1 MCRVFGLKSHVC
13 RKSNFQRLPIYGVVT
28 RSLNW
33 NNHMYKKALT
43 SLTILFFMMGFITCL
58 NDILVPY
65 LKAIFAL
72 TYSQA
77 ALIQFCFFA
86 AYGLTSIPF
95 SKLIENIG
103 YQKGMVVGFALA
115 ALGCLLFYPAVLL
128 HTYALFLGA
137 LFVLASGIVL
147 LQVAA
152 NPCVSII
159 GPQETASSRLT
170 MAQAFNSLG
179 TFVAPFFG
187 AYFILSGLTNSVYA
201 EGVVYPYFLI
211 AAVLIVIALVLSRI
225 NLTGMETRQADDTGW
240 LEVLQEKNLLLGV
253 IGIFAYVGAE
263 VAIGSF
269 LVSYVMEILHVP
281 ETEAAPLIALYWG
294 GAMVGRFIGIFTL
307 KAFAPAKVLMIHAL
321 LSALLIL
328 VSMQTTGAVAIGS
341 MVLVGLC
348 NSIMFPTIF
357 TLSIKDLKA
366 GQEKKGSGLLATAI
380 LGGAVVPLLT
390 GMLADRIGLHHAFV
404 LPVICYAYIAWL
416 GINHLK
422 AQSL

>member
-1 MCRVFGLKSHVC
+1 
-13 RKSNFQRLPIYGVVT
+13 
-28 RSLNW
+28 
-33 NNHMYKKALT
+33 MYKKALT

-65 LKAIFAL
+65 LKAIFDL
-72 TYSQA
+72 SYGQA

-95 SKLIENIG
+95 SKLIERIG
-103 YQKGMVVGFALA
+103 YQKGMVTGFALA
-115 ALGCLLFYPAVLL
+115 ALGCVLFYPAVVL
-128 HTYALFLGA
+128 HVYGLFLGA

-159 GPQETASSRLT
+159 GPKETASSRLT

-179 TFVAPFFG
+179 TFIAPFFG
-187 AYFILSGLTNSVYA
+187 AYFILSTLAKSTHA
-201 EGVVYPYFLI
+201 EGVVYPYFFI
-211 AAVLIVIALVLSRI
+211 ALVLVVIALVLSRI
-225 NLTGMETRQADDTGW
+225 RLDGMESGQDDDSGW
-240 LEVLQEKNLLLGV
+240 LDVLREKGLLLGV

-269 LVSYVMEILHVP
+269 LVNYVMDISHV
-281 ETEAAPLIALYWG
+281 TESAAAFLVAFYWG

-307 KAFAPAKVLMIHAL
+307 KAFAPARVLLAHAL
-321 LSALLIL
+321 LSMVLII
-328 VSMQTTGAVAIGS
+328 VSMNSTGMLAIAS

-357 TLSIKDLKA
+357 TLGIKGLKA

-380 LGGAVVPLLT
+380 LGGAIVPLLT
-390 GMLADRIGLHHAFV
+390 GLLADRVGLHHAFI
-404 LPVICYAYIAWL
+404 LPVLCYGYIAWF
-416 GINHLK
+416 GFRN
-422 AQSL
+422 AR

>member
-1 MCRVFGLKSHVC
+1 
-13 RKSNFQRLPIYGVVT
+13 
-28 RSLNW
+28 
-33 NNHMYKKALT
+33 MYKKALT
-43 SLTILFFMMGFITCL
+43 SLTVLFFMMGFITCL

-72 TYSQA
+72 SYAQA

-95 SKLIENIG
+95 SKLIEQVG
-103 YQKGMVVGFALA
+103 YQKGMVIGFALSA
-115 ALGCLLFYPAVLL
+115 MGCLLFYPAVLL

-159 GPQETASSRLT
+159 GPKETASSRLT

-179 TFVAPFFG
+179 TFIAPLFG
-187 AYFILSGLTNSVYA
+187 AYYILSGLTNSVYA

-225 NLTGMETRQADDTGW
+225 NLSGMESAETDDSSWTD
-240 LEVLQEKNLLLGV
+240 VLKEKSLLLGV

-263 VAIGSF
+263 VAIGNF
-269 LVSYVMEILHVP
+269 LVNYVMEISHVAAAQ
-281 ETEAAPLIALYWG
+281 AAPLVALYWG

-307 KAFAPAKVLMIHAL
+307 RIFAPAKVLTTHAL
-321 LSALLIL
+321 LSVLLIL
-328 VSMQTTGAVAIGS
+328 FSMQATGNLAIAS
-341 MVLVGLC
+341 MALVGLC

-357 TLSIKDLKA
+357 TLGIKGLKA

-380 LGGAVVPLLT
+380 VGGAIVPLLT
-390 GMLADRIGLHHAFV
+390 GLLADRLGLHHAFI
-404 LPVICYAYIAWL
+404 LPVVCYVYIAWL
-416 GINHLK
+416 GWRNLAKI
-422 AQSL
+422 

>member
-1 MCRVFGLKSHVC
+1 
-13 RKSNFQRLPIYGVVT
+13 
-28 RSLNW
+28 
-33 NNHMYKKALT
+33 MYKKALT
-43 SLTILFFMMGFITCL
+43 SLTVLFFMMGFITCL

-65 LKAIFAL
+65 LKAIFSL
-72 TYSQA
+72 SYSQA

-95 SKLIENIG
+95 SKLIERVG
-103 YQKGMVVGFALA
+103 YQKGMVIGFALT

-128 HTYALFLGA
+128 HTYAIFLGA
-137 LFVLASGIVL
+137 LFVLAAGIVL

-159 GPQETASSRLT
+159 GPKETASSRLT

-187 AYFILSGLTNSVYA
+187 AYFILSGLTHSVYA

-211 AAVLIVIALVLSRI
+211 AGVLIVIAIVLSRL
-225 NLTGMETRQADDTGW
+225 NLSGMEAAEADESTW
-240 LEVLQEKNLLLGV
+240 LEVLHEKSLLLGV
-253 IGIFAYVGAE
+253 VGIFAYVGAE

-269 LVSYVMEILHVP
+269 LVNYVMEMLHVS

-307 KAFAPAKVLMIHAL
+307 KAFAPAKVLMAHAL
-321 LSALLIL
+321 LSVALIL
-328 VSMQTTGAVAIGS
+328 LSMQSTGVIAIGG

-357 TLSIKDLKA
+357 TLSIKGLKA

-390 GMLADRIGLHHAFV
+390 GLLADRMGLHHAFV

-416 GINHLK
+416 GRNHLRVR
-422 AQSL
+422 

>member
-1 MCRVFGLKSHVC
+1 MGK
-13 RKSNFQRLPIYGVVT
+13 RKSNFQSRLIYGVVT
-28 RSLNW
+28 RSLKLKAC
-33 NNHMYKKALT
+33 MYKKALT

-65 LKAIFAL
+65 LKAIFSL
-72 TYSQA
+72 TYGQA

-95 SKLIENIG
+95 SKLIEKMG
-103 YQKGMVVGFALA
+103 YQKGMVIGFALT

-128 HTYALFLGA
+128 HTYALFLAA

-159 GPQETASSRLT
+159 GPKETASSRLT

-211 AAVLIVIALVLSRI
+211 AGVLIVIALVLSRI
-225 NLTGMETRQADDTGW
+225 NLSGMETAEADESGW
-240 LEVLQEKNLLLGV
+240 LEVLKEKGLLLGV

-269 LVSYVMEILHVP
+269 LVNYVMEINHVA
-281 ETEAAPLIALYWG
+281 ETQAAPLVALYWG

-307 KAFAPAKVLMIHAL
+307 KMFAPAKVLMTHAL
-321 LSALLIL
+321 LAVLLIL
-328 VSMQTTGAVAIGS
+328 VSMQSTGTLAIAS
-341 MVLVGLC
+341 MALVGLC

-357 TLSIKDLKA
+357 TLGIKGLKA

-380 LGGAVVPLLT
+380 LGGAIVPLLT
-390 GMLADRIGLHHAFV
+390 GLLADRLGLHHAFI
-404 LPVICYAYIAWL
+404 LPVLCYVYIAWF
-416 GINHLK
+416 GIK
-422 AQSL
+422 SSG

>member
-1 MCRVFGLKSHVC
+1 
-13 RKSNFQRLPIYGVVT
+13 
-28 RSLNW
+28 
-33 NNHMYKKALT
+33 MYKKALT

-65 LKAIFAL
+65 LKSIFAL
-72 TYSQA
+72 SYGQA

-95 SKLIENIG
+95 SNLIEKVG
-103 YQKGMVVGFALA
+103 YQKGMVIGFTLA
-115 ALGCLLFYPAVLL
+115 AAGCLLFYPAVVL

-152 NPCVSII
+152 NPCVSVI
-159 GPQETASSRLT
+159 GPKETASSRLT

-187 AYFILSGLTNSVYA
+187 AYFILSALANSTHA
-201 EGVVYPYFLI
+201 EGVVYPYFFI
-211 AAVLIVIALVLSRI
+211 AFVLIIIALALSRI
-225 NLTGMETRQADDTGW
+225 NLTGLESSQESESSWR
-240 LEVLQEKNLLLGV
+240 EVLKEKGLLLGV

-269 LVSYVMEILHVP
+269 LVNYVMEISHAT
-281 ETEAAPLIALYWG
+281 ETQAAPLVAFYWG
-294 GAMVGRFIGIFTL
+294 GAMVGRFLGIFTL
-307 KAFAPAKVLMIHAL
+307 KAFAPARVLMTHAL
-321 LSALLIL
+321 LSVIFIL
-328 VSMQTTGAVAIGS
+328 VSMQSSGTLAITS

-357 TLSIKDLKA
+357 TLGIKGLKA

-380 LGGAVVPLLT
+380 LGGAIVPLLT
-390 GMLADRIGLHHAFV
+390 GLLADKVGLHHAFV
-404 LPVICYAYIAWL
+404 LPVVCYVYIAWF
-416 GINHLK
+416 GF
-422 AQSL
+422 QSLTKGHD

>member
-1 MCRVFGLKSHVC
+1 
-13 RKSNFQRLPIYGVVT
+13 
-28 RSLNW
+28 
-33 NNHMYKKALT
+33 
-43 SLTILFFMMGFITCL
+43 
-58 NDILVPY
+58 
-65 LKAIFAL
+65 
-72 TYSQA
+72 
-77 ALIQFCFFA
+77 
-86 AYGLTSIPF
+86 
-95 SKLIENIG
+95 
-103 YQKGMVVGFALA
+103 VVGFALA

-179 TFVAPFFG
+179 TFIAPFFG
-187 AYFILSGLTNSVYA
+187 AYFILSGLTNSIYA

-211 AAVLIVIALVLSRI
+211 AMVLIVIAVVLSRL
-225 NLTGMETRQADDTGW
+225 NLAGMETKAPDESTW
-240 LEVLQEKNLLLGV
+240 LEVVQEKSLLLGV

-281 ETEAAPLIALYWG
+281 ETKAAPLIALYWG
-294 GAMVGRFIGIFTL
+294 GAMIGRFIGIFTL
-307 KAFAPAKVLMIHAL
+307 KAFAPAKVLAVHAL
-321 LSALLIL
+321 LAVVLIL
-328 VSMQTTGAVAIGS
+328 VSMQTTGAIAIGS

-357 TLSIKDLKA
+357 TLSIKGLKT

-380 LGGAVVPLLT
+380 LGGAIVPLLT
-390 GMLADRIGLHHAFV
+390 GLLADRLGLHHAFI
-404 LPVICYAYIAWL
+404 LPVLCYAYITWL
-416 GINHLK
+416 GWRNCRP
-422 AQSL
+422 

>member
-1 MCRVFGLKSHVC
+1 
-13 RKSNFQRLPIYGVVT
+13 
-28 RSLNW
+28 
-33 NNHMYKKALT
+33 MYKKALT

-72 TYSQA
+72 AYSQA

-240 LEVLQEKNLLLGV
+240 LEVLQEKSLLLGV

-307 KAFAPAKVLMIHAL
+307 KAFAPAKVLMTHAL

-422 AQSL
+422 ARSL

>member
-1 MCRVFGLKSHVC
+1 
-13 RKSNFQRLPIYGVVT
+13 
-28 RSLNW
+28 
-33 NNHMYKKALT
+33 MYKKALT

-72 TYSQA
+72 SYSQA
-77 ALIQFCFFA
+77 ALVQFCFFG

-95 SKLIENIG
+95 SKLIERVG
-103 YQKGMVVGFALA
+103 YQKGMVTGFALA
-115 ALGCLLFYPAVLL
+115 AVGCLLFYPAVVL

-152 NPCVSII
+152 NPCVSVI
-159 GPQETASSRLT
+159 GPKETASSRLT

-179 TFVAPFFG
+179 TFIAPLFG
-187 AYFILSGLTNSVYA
+187 AYFILSALANSTHA
-201 EGVVYPYFLI
+201 EGVVTPYFFI
-211 AAVLIVIALVLSRI
+211 ASVLIIIAVVLSRL
-225 NLTGMETRQADDTGW
+225 NLTGLETSEADESRW
-240 LEVLQEKNLLLGV
+240 REVIKEKGLLLGV

-269 LVSYVMEILHVP
+269 LVNYVMDISQVT
-281 ETEAAPLIALYWG
+281 ETQAAPLVAFYWG
-294 GAMVGRFIGIFTL
+294 GAMVGRFLGIFTL
-307 KAFAPAKVLMIHAL
+307 KAFAPAKVLMTHAL
-321 LSALLIL
+321 LAVILI
-328 VSMQTTGAVAIGS
+328 VISMQASGTLAIGS

-357 TLSIKDLKA
+357 TLGIKDLKA

-380 LGGAVVPLLT
+380 LGGAIVPLLT
-390 GMLADRIGLHHAFV
+390 GLLADRMGLHQAFI
-404 LPVICYAYIAWL
+404 LPVICYVYIAWF
-416 GINHLK
+416 GLK
-422 AQSL
+422 GLAGKAA

>member
-1 MCRVFGLKSHVC
+1 
-13 RKSNFQRLPIYGVVT
+13 
-28 RSLNW
+28 
-33 NNHMYKKALT
+33 MYKKALT

-65 LKAIFAL
+65 LKAIFSL

-95 SKLIENIG
+95 SKLIEKMG
-103 YQKGMVVGFALA
+103 YQKGMVIGFALA

-128 HTYALFLGA
+128 HTYALFLAA

-152 NPCVSII
+152 NPCVAII
-159 GPQETASSRLT
+159 GPKETASSRLT

-211 AAVLIVIALVLSRI
+211 AGVLIVIALVLSKI
-225 NLTGMETRQADDTGW
+225 NLSGMESAQADESCWQD
-240 LEVLQEKNLLLGV
+240 VLKEKGLLLGV

-269 LVSYVMEILHVP
+269 LVNYVMEISQVN
-281 ETEAAPLIALYWG
+281 ETQAAPLVALYWG

-307 KAFAPAKVLMIHAL
+307 KAFAPAKVLMTHAL
-321 LSALLIL
+321 LSVLLIL
-328 VSMQTTGAVAIGS
+328 FSMQTTGTLSIVS
-341 MVLVGLC
+341 MALVGLC

-357 TLSIKDLKA
+357 TLGIKGLKE

-380 LGGAVVPLLT
+380 LGGAIVPLLT
-390 GMLADRIGLHHAFV
+390 GLLADRLGLHHAFI
-404 LPVICYAYIAWL
+404 LPVICYVYIAWL
-416 GINHLK
+416 GLRNFTK
-422 AQSL
+422 A